1 MAVLEEE
8 VVRLEEQV
16 VQFRQGLYQE
26 AVYISSSK
34 RNMENSGDLYDPRHV
49 QDRKQ
54 KRTNLSLQIEP
65 CASTSIPMHTP
76 LLPGNALKLSAFP
89 CWFIF
94 FCVTYLNLSMNW
106 FILYFTY

>member
-34 RNMENSGDLYDPRHV
+34 RNIENAANLYD
-49 QDRKQ
+49 QDHIRQKQ
-54 KRTNLSLQIEP
+54 FKF
-65 CASTSIPMHTP
+65 SIQAEAN
-76 LLPGNALKLSAFP
+76 GNALEFTSLYWGLAGLLQ
-89 CWFIF
+89 F
-94 FCVTYLNLSMNW
+94 F
-106 FILYFTY
+106 

>member
-26 AVYISSSK
+26 AVYSSSSK
-34 RNMENSGDLYDPRHV
+34 RNMENSGDLYDIRHV

-54 KRTNLSLQIEP
+54 KRSNLSLHNEP
-65 CASTSIPMHTP
+65 CASTSIPMHMP
-76 LLPGNALKLSAFP
+76 LLTGNALKLSAFLYSFNLL
-89 CWFIF
+89 CD
-94 FCVTYLNLSMNW
+94 TYLN
-106 FILYFTY
+106 

>member
-26 AVYISSSK
+26 AIYTSSSK

-49 QDRKQ
+49 QDRRH
-54 KRTNLSLQIEP
+54 KRSNSSLQNEP
-65 CASTSIPMHTP
+65 CASTSTPMNMP
-76 LLPGNALKLSAFP
+76 SLPGNVLKLSAIP
-89 CWFIF
+89 YLLVLLCD
-94 FCVTYLNLSMNW
+94 TYLNKA
-106 FILYFTY
+106 